1 MPENYINSD
10 ILEGIIYGRVEPH
23 IYAFSTET
31 IPNYMK
37 VGDTYRP
44 IEKRLNEW
52 RKYYP
57 NLERKYSDVAKADDQ
72 TFYRDLSVHYFLES
86 EKKRK
91 RLQTDSIPDI
101 PYYSKEFFENTSI
114 EDIQEAVN
122 DIRSGFTDNN
132 GKYQFYKFDSSRIP
146 VAFVYDRV
154 LCFLPRPNQDKT
166 IKKFKIAVDNGRTNL
181 LMYAVMRF
189 GKSFTSLCCATE
201 IDARIVVVV
210 SAKADVKSE
219 WKKTTESHK
228 RFKDYEFLDSDS
240 LLASDTVI
248 SDNLAE
254 NKKLVIFLTLQ
265 DLQGDDIKAKHQELF
280 DNEIDLLI
288 VDETHFGARASEYGK
303 VLQSKT
309 DINRELKGG
318 DETLEELENSLKV
331 FIAKIRLHLSGTPYR
346 ILMGSEFTD
355 EDIIAFYQFTD
366 IADDQQKWD
375 EENLNK
381 DDVKEWDNPYYGFPQ
396 MIRFAFNPNESSRK
410 KMEDLKNNGITYAF
424 SALFRPKSIRKDTV
438 QNLHKKFEHESE
450 ILDLL
455 EVIDGSKNDENLL
468 GFLDYD
474 KIKKGNMCRHI
485 VCVLPFRASCDALE
499 NLIIENKE
507 RFKNLC
513 GYEIINIAGVENETE
528 FRNTQDVKTKI
539 KAYEAENKKTITLT
553 VNRMLTGST
562 VEEWDTMLY
571 FKDTASP
578 QEYDQA
584 IFRLQNQYIREFVDE
599 NNDVI
604 KFNMKPQTLLVDFD
618 PNRMFV
624 MQEQKS
630 QIYNVNTDAN
640 GNSKLEKRLSRELEI
655 SPIIT
660 LNHNKLVEVKAAD
673 VLDAVRKY
681 SSERSVLDEATTLPV
696 DLSILDNPLLKE
708 EIEKQGE
715 IGSKQGLEIKAVE
728 TDGEGDD
735 FDIDE
740 SNKGEDNINEQEPS
754 YGSSEETKND
764 EISIKKKFAT
774 YYSKILFFAFLTNS
788 KVKSLQEILDEINE
802 NLNNQRLAKNLG
814 LKIEILNI
822 FQAALN
828 PFILSELDYKIQNI
842 NTLTN
847 DLALRPIERAE
858 IAMRKFT
865 RLSES
870 EIVTPENVTERMID
884 VFPEG
889 AITEKTKLL
898 DIASKQGEF
907 AFACYKKFGK
917 NVAKNF
923 YSIPTSKIAYEFTR
937 KVYELLEL
945 DVSHIESKFTSYDLI
960 KDENEII
967 QESQIKINNDDMKFD
982 VVIGNPPYQAKDGG
996 AGASAKPIYNFF
1008 VEKSQE
1014 LEPQYISMII
1024 PTRWFSGGKG
1034 LDDFRE
1040 KMLNDPHISELHDFL
1055 NPKVLFQ
1062 DTNNRGGICFFL
1074 WNKEF
1079 NAQEEFPTIYTYK
1092 EENNPIID
1100 HRNLKNGDSEI
1111 FIRHSAAIDIIKKIK
1126 EDESFES
1133 IEGYVSARKPFNI
1146 DGNII
1151 KDKEKFFETKVN
1163 ARFLK
1168 CYGRGMKIGY
1178 VNESLVTKNK
1188 DWIKKFKV
1196 FAPYANNIGTEL
1208 NDDNLNSFIGKPK
1221 EICTETYIVIG
1232 ADLNLD
1238 SKSANNLSKFLTTKF
1253 ARFLQSLAKISQHGT
1268 AKTYQYIP
1276 IQNFNLD
1283 SDIDWS
1289 KSVNEVDQRLYSKYN
1304 LTEEEIEYIEESI
1317 KPM

>member
-1 MPENYINSD
+1 MPEDYINSD

-122 DIRSGFTDNN
+122 DIKSGFSDNN

-146 VAFVYDRV
+146 LAFVYERV
-154 LCFLPRPNQDKT
+154 LCFPPRPNQDKT

-640 GNSKLEKRLSRELEI
+640 GNSKLEERLSRELEI
-655 SPIIT
+655 SPIIV
-660 LNHNKLVEVKAAD
+660 LNHNKLVEVKPAD

-681 SSERSVLDEATTLPV
+681 SSERSVLDEATALPV
-696 DLSILDNPLLKE
+696 DLSILNNPLLKV

-715 IGSKQGLEIKAVE
+715 IGSKQGLEMKAIE
-728 TDGEGDD
+728 TEGEGDD

-740 SNKGEDNINEQEPS
+740 STTGEENINEQEPS

-764 EISIKKKFAT
+764 ETSIKKKFAT
-774 YYSKILFFAFLTNS
+774 YYSKILFFAFLTDS
-788 KVKSLQEILDEINE
+788 KVISLQEILDEIDE

-814 LKIEILNI
+814 LKVEILNI

-847 DLALRPIERAE
+847 DSTLQPIERAE

-870 EIVTPENVTERMID
+870 EIVTPENVTERMIN

-889 AITEKTKLL
+889 AITDETKLL

-917 NVAKNF
+917 NIANNF

-945 DVSHIESKFTSYDLI
+945 DVSHIESEFTSYDLI
-960 KDENEII
+960 KEDNKII
-967 QESQIKINNDDMKFD
+967 KDNQVKINNDDMKFD
-982 VVIGNPPYQAKDGG
+982 VVIGNPPYQEKKIGTSDN
-996 AGASAKPIYNFF
+996 PIY
-1008 VEKSQE
+1008 
-1014 LEPQYISMII
+1014 
-1024 PTRWFSGGKG
+1024 
-1034 LDDFRE
+1034 
-1040 KMLNDPHISELHDFL
+1040 H
-1055 NPKVLFQ
+1055 LFM
-1062 DTNNRGGICFFL
+1062 DVS
-1074 WNKEF
+1074 
-1079 NAQEEFPTIYTYK
+1079 YK
-1092 EENNPIID
+1092 IAD
-1100 HRNLKNGDSEI
+1100 R
-1111 FIRHSAAIDIIKKIK
+1111 
-1126 EDESFES
+1126 
-1133 IEGYVSARKPFNI
+1133 VSLITP
-1146 DGNII
+1146 
-1151 KDKEKFFETKVN
+1151 
-1163 ARFLK
+1163 ARFLFNVGK
-1168 CYGRGMKIGY
+1168 TPKVWNDKILNDEHFLVTQYFQNSFEVFSEVDLKGGVAITYWDKNQKFDKIGVFSSHEY
-1178 VNESLVTKNK
+1178 IDKIL
-1188 DWIKKFKV
+1188 KKVLNFKS
-1196 FAPYANNIGTEL
+1196 FEAI
-1208 NDDNLNSFIGKPK
+1208 DNLIYTQNKFDLQRLYEDYEDYEKIIGSNGREKRLTTSIFSQLPIFTEKSTSITDVEVLGLIRNIRITRYLPIKYLEDHPNLKFHKVILPKSNGTGKFGELLSTPLVAKPK
-1221 EICTETYIVIG
+1221 EAYTQSFISIG
-1232 ADLNLD
+1232 AFKNKREADACL
-1238 SKSANNLSKFLTTKF
+1238 KYIKSKFSRAMLGILKVTQDNNKDVWKYVP
-1253 ARFLQSLAKISQHGT
+1253 L
-1268 AKTYQYIP
+1268 
-1276 IQNFNLD
+1276 QNFTKN

-1289 KSVNEVDQRLYSKYN
+1289 KSVQEIDLQLYRKYN
-1304 LTEEEIEYIEESI
+1304 LTEEEIEFIEESI